1 MLNNQS
7 RMALK
12 LPTIALLAL
21 GFVYCSPLNYPS
33 ALAAETKETKI
44 AKDTKDT
51 KDECDVTCVDP
62 HAACVE
68 SQKVIDTLHE
78 MAKAI
83 NKGDFEHFAEY
94 FDENVTTFDD
104 ITKQL
109 LVGKKQVI
117 ARIKERYEQS
127 VQASEAHAVSYTIYQ
142 PYAKV
147 HGNTATVTCVLRK
160 VMGGKHPVVFE
171 SHDTKVFVKEGD
183 KWKELHS
190 QGLWKKVSS

>member
-1 MLNNQS
+1 MMFNKQS
-7 RMALK
+7 K
-12 LPTIALLAL
+12 LAYKLHLPLLSMLAL
-21 GFVYCSPLNYPS
+21 SCICCSSLNPCNTLS
-33 ALAAETKETKI
+33 ALAADSKQ
-44 AKDTKDT
+44 A
-51 KDECDVTCVDP
+51 KDECHVTCVDP

-104 ITKQL
+104 VTKQL

-117 ARIKERYEQS
+117 DRIKERYEQS
-127 VQASEAHAVSYTIYQ
+127 VQASETHAVSYTIYQ

>member
-1 MLNNQS
+1 MMLIS
-7 RMALK
+7 KSKVASK
-12 LPTIALLAL
+12 LHLSLFSTLAL
-21 GFVYCSPLNYPS
+21 SAICCSSLIPQGA
-33 ALAAETKETKI
+33 ALAGETKD
-44 AKDTKDT
+44 A
-51 KDECDVTCVDP
+51 KDECSVTCVDP

-94 FDENVTTFDD
+94 FDDNVTTFDD

-109 LVGKKQVI
+109 LVGKQQVI

-127 VQASEAHAVSYTIYQ
+127 VQASENHAVSYTIYQ

-147 HGNTATVTCVLRK
+147 KGNTATVTCVLRK
-160 VMGGKHPVVFE
+160 VMGGKRPVVFE